1 MLIFPEQNLIKIH
14 KIKILQNQSLYLN
27 FTRNNSFVYNIVMK
41 FAQKMRLY
49 SWVEFALWLLIISV
63 AVFGVRYHHYLKQ
76 KQYKSYQIFLSD
88 VDGLIVGSPV
98 RFLGIQIGHVTKL
111 QIISSNVYVKF
122 IITQKDLTLPQGSI
136 ATVEGSGLGGSK
148 SLEIYPPEKGVV
160 TDKIIVTKD
169 PTRLGR
175 VISLFKGIFKD
186 IDEIVS
192 SFSYASA
199 KIEAEKYLPPNV
211 VIPDENNSGF
221 AEINKNIDLIIEKEK
236 SIKHK
241 LKLDKN
247 NEK

>member
-1 MLIFPEQNLIKIH
+1 
-14 KIKILQNQSLYLN
+14 
-27 FTRNNSFVYNIVMK
+27 MK

-49 SWVEFALWLLIISV
+49 SWVEFTLWLLIISIT
-63 AVFGVRYHHYLKQ
+63 VFGVRYHNYLKQ

-186 IDEIVS
+186 VDEIVS
-192 SFSYASA
+192 SFKYAST
-199 KIEAEKYLPPNV
+199 KIDAEKYLQQNII
-211 VIPDENNSGF
+211 IPDENNTGF
-221 AEINKNIDLIIEKEK
+221 AIINKNIDLMIEKEK
-236 SIKHK
+236 NIKQK
-241 LKLDKN
+241 LNLNKKN
-247 NEK
+247 KE